1 MFGLAKSQGRKC
13 VSVTSWTTPKLW
25 GLLLNA
31 SCFPAILSPIFNSLK
46 AQKAPGESL
55 WWCVCVG
62 LGMCN
67 KLWAV
72 SRQQLSFWLSPYLI
86 LNSEATHIA
95 TKPTVTIFF
104 LGRGVNVWALSK
116 REFNISWLS
125 VEYFFLG
132 FRIIFFFSITFS
144 SYNIRFWGFACCC
157 FFFTIFPSVSLSH
170 PSIHLFS
177 STYSI
182 QARKGLEPIPAA
194 TVWGCQ
200 SVTEF
205 EFIFDNVLFFLA
217 FLSPFLFL
225 AFFVSLRHTLAQ

>member
-1 MFGLAKSQGRKC
+1 MKPHTLQQNL
-13 VSVTSWTTPKLW
+13 LW
-25 GLLLNA
+25 P
-31 SCFPAILSPIFNSLK
+31 F
-46 AQKAPGESL
+46 
-55 WWCVCVG
+55 
-62 LGMCN
+62 
-67 KLWAV
+67 
-72 SRQQLSFWLSPYLI
+72 
-86 LNSEATHIA
+86 
-95 TKPTVTIFF
+95 FF

-116 REFNISWLS
+116 REFNISWFS
-125 VEYFFLG
+125 VECFF
-132 FRIIFFFSITFS
+132 RCRNSFFFSITFS
-144 SYNIRFWGFACCC
+144 SYNIMFWGFACFFLFVW
-157 FFFTIFPSVSLSH
+157 FFFFLQFFHLLALSH

-225 AFFVSLRHTLAQ
+225 AFFVSLSDTHLHSKFTSKEVIGPRSVRNTS

>member
-1 MFGLAKSQGRKC
+1 MF
-13 VSVTSWTTPKLW
+13 
-25 GLLLNA
+25 LLLLEPLQSYEA
-31 SCFPAILSPIFNSLK
+31 SFLMPPAFLPFSPPYLIPLRPRKLPAS
-46 AQKAPGESL
+46 PCGD
-55 WWCVCVG
+55 VCVG

-116 REFNISWLS
+116 REFNISWFS

-132 FRIIFFFSITFS
+132 VGISFFFSITFS
-144 SYNIRFWGFACCC
+144 SYNIMFWGFACFFCLFG